1 VKAVLSLHLV
11 AAQGNNLHSTP
22 NSDARKSSDC
32 PPVRRTSKTDI
43 VDGGCYSHLKPFFN
57 FNGGFRPNLKNL
69 AKTFIKKI
77 TREKITYNKNSL
89 FT

>member
-1 VKAVLSLHLV
+1 MRAI
-11 AAQGNNLHSTP
+11 
-22 NSDARKSSDC
+22 SSNY
-32 PPVRRTSKTDI
+32 PRNIVRHTNKTDT

-77 TREKITYNKNSL
+77 AREKITYNKNSF